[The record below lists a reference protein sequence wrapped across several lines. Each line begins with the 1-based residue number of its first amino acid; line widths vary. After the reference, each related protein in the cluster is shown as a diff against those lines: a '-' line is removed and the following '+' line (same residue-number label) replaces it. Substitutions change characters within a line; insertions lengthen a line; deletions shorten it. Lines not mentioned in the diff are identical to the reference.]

1 MKMLISDGTSPPTA
15 LTDLLSYLLLSCLI
29 SSDPAFLSFLT
40 SFSLLVPL
48 SCSLAPSWMS
58 LLSSLAPSKRHFHA
72 SCHLRAIICH
82 LRVATHT
89 PWLRCPT
96 VENSPRGFARTK
108 LDYLNPSSLDD
119 ETQAD
124 ESCCWACSLWGRHMI
139 LNPTN
144 TLKTP
149 FLIILKIFTF
159 CTLKYKLGHEVCKA
173 LFR

>member
-1 MKMLISDGTSPPTA
+1 MARALPQRWRISCPIS
-15 LTDLLSYLLLSCLI
+15 SCLVSFRLI
-29 SSDPAFLSFLT
+29 PPSFPFSPRSLFSFLSVVL
-40 SFSLLVPL
+40 SLLRGCL
-48 SCSLAPSWMS
+48 CSAVWHLQSDTFTP
-58 LLSSLAPSKRHFHA
+58 P
-72 SCHLRAIICH
+72 CHLRAIICH

-89 PWLRCPT
+89 PWLRRPT